1 MKKPLKPQLKE
12 KFEVKLEKKKR
23 ELWIASI

>member
-23 ELWIASI
+23 EL